1 MAQSRD
7 IILKKQARR
16 DTRRANSNSYRKGGS
31 TYVGPKSQFSYARS
45 AKPRGRYGSHDCMC
59 PALLLYSPTRHSIQ
73 QEPEMPN
80 LSPIH
85 VVMPH
90 SAGVPFAAVKHRSP
104 DSIVHI
110 LYTHFAR
117 GMT

>member
-1 MAQSRD
+1 
-7 IILKKQARR
+7 
-16 DTRRANSNSYRKGGS
+16 
-31 TYVGPKSQFSYARS
+31 
-45 AKPRGRYGSHDCMC
+45 
-59 PALLLYSPTRHSIQ
+59 
-73 QEPEMPN
+73 MPN